1 MKGHK
6 MMVGRCSGA
15 CVQEVLQC
23 RKLQWGEEWCN
34 RQQSSSHTAPCFCS
48 HNTHT
53 LHSVCCIPHYGH
65 NTAPCIMYITLCS
78 ECAKKNHSLRKLHT
92 VNYTK
97 KYSTFCAV
105 HVTLCI
111 EQCSAVQCSIQCALQ
126 CSVVRSAVCSAVCSA
141 VAPIVQ
147 KLMAALPT
155 HPLPCL
161 LNTGISMHHSL
172 V

>member
-6 MMVGRCSGA
+6 MMVGRCSGV

-23 RKLQWGEEWCN
+23 RKLQWGIGVM
-34 RQQSSSHTAPCFCS
+34 QQAAKQLPHRSMLLLPQYTHSAFCMLYTTLWTQ
-48 HNTHT
+48 HCTLYNVYHT
-53 LHSVCCIPHYGH
+53 LQWMC
-65 NTAPCIMYITLCS
+65 
-78 ECAKKNHSLRKLHT
+78 KKNHSLRKLHT

-111 EQCSAVQCSIQCALQ
+111 EQCSAVQCSIQCALH
-126 CSVVRSAVCSAVCSA
+126 CSVVCSAVCSA